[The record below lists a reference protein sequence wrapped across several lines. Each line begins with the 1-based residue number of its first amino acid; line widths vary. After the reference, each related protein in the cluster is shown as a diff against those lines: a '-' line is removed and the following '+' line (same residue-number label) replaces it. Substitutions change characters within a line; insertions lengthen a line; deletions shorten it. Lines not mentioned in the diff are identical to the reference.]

1 MNSNLKV
8 LIIALFVIS
17 ILCCGGT
24 LFFGQ
29 RLYSGAK
36 VSHEQAATYAS
47 AKTAEFGKEW
57 DSELLWNAF
66 TPEVQ
71 RQTGRDKVD
80 KICAWFKKGVGPLKD
95 AGKFDVI
102 GTYWVNGQTQVAM
115 RSKATFERGEG
126 TITFV
131 AVTHEGGW
139 ALHNFRINSDA
150 LLDIPEIT
158 GEQKKK

>member
-8 LIIALFVIS
+8 IVIALFVIS

-29 RLYSGAK
+29 RLYSTTK
-36 VSHEQAATYAS
+36 VSHEEAAAFAA

-57 DSELLWNAF
+57 DSELAWNAF
-66 TPEVQ
+66 TPQAQKE
-71 RQTGRDKVD
+71 TGRDKVD
-80 KICAWFKKGVGPLKD
+80 KVFAWFKKGLGPLKS
-95 AGKFDVI
+95 AGKFDVM
-102 GTYWVNGQTQVAM
+102 GTYWVNGQTQVSM
-115 RSKATFERGEG
+115 QSRATFERGEG

-131 AVTHEGGW
+131 AVSHEGGW
-139 ALHNFRINSDA
+139 ALHKFRINSNA

-158 GEQKKK
+158 GEQNKD